1 MFLEQGTKITC
12 ENGHDICEL
21 GEDISTGSP
30 VSHNNFI
37 NFQDGNQ
44 EPIPY
49 SIIFHNI
56 YNCKK
61 CGGKW
66 IRPYGQHK
74 INLHIKD
81 KGWFYGDCDN

>member
-37 NFQDGNQ
+37 N
-44 EPIPY
+44 
-49 SIIFHNI
+49 SVT
-56 YNCKK
+56 
-61 CGGKW
+61 
-66 IRPYGQHK
+66 
-74 INLHIKD
+74 
-81 KGWFYGDCDN
+81 